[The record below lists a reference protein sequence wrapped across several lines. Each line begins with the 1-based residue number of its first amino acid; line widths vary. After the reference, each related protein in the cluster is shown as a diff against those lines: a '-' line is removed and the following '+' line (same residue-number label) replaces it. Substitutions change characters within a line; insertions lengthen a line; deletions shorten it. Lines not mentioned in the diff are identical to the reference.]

1 MVRPVQEKDT
11 GLRPLYEPDD
21 PQLDIVAIHGIGA
34 HPYDTWVQRNEDGEK
49 INWLENQDMLPA
61 IAPHARIMRYG
72 YRSAW
77 FGSDRVRAK
86 VGKIAERFLRALER
100 KREECPTRPIIFV
113 AHCFGGV
120 VLMRALS
127 LSYSLEDDRRKIFE
141 STTGIA
147 FFSTPFRG
155 TTSSFTSKLVT
166 AMTSK
171 WEDEVDVSV
180 LQTLDADDQL
190 LQVIMEE
197 FGRIRNKPNP
207 AKVACFTEMAPAPIA
222 RLTGRDEDKLVGYS
236 QR

>member
-120 VLMRALS
+120 VLMRVSAISRMKRRIANSRRLFLCHIVWKMTAGKSSSRRRASHSSALPSEGRQALS
-127 LSYSLEDDRRKIFE
+127 R
-141 STTGIA
+141 A
-147 FFSTPFRG
+147 
-155 TTSSFTSKLVT
+155 
-166 AMTSK
+166 
-171 WEDEVDVSV
+171 
-180 LQTLDADDQL
+180 
-190 LQVIMEE
+190 
-197 FGRIRNKPNP
+197 N
-207 AKVACFTEMAPAPIA
+207 
-222 RLTGRDEDKLVGYS
+222 
-236 QR
+236 